1 MIHYQPVVFFGTVH
15 DKASGHS
22 YARFKQLQLRPND
35 IIDVEYTNDVMAYVT
50 KPNNS
55 YNEQNQYVNK
65 LVEFPDKCPSCG
77 SQLVVSPSGKNIRCE
92 NLNCPDRNIKRIDN
106 MFKKLTIKDFSEA
119 YLSQIGRYH
128 LNELLNVTID
138 DVKFLGEV
146 NSKKFVDTMYK
157 LKTEPIYDYKIIGSL
172 GFTNVSTEKW
182 KLILSKYTLPEIL
195 QRRAEGDIYLRDMIC
210 NIKGIGPETANTI
223 GNEMDFFMS
232 DLITICNMTNVKS
245 IKQDLKYLNVKKIR
259 FTGCRNADLCK
270 YLSDM
275 GHDINGGGITKDTD
289 ILLIPYENYTS
300 TKVNKAIKNGT
311 MIVPIE
317 LFKANMNYYMS
328 M

>member
-1 MIHYQPVVFFGTVH
+1 
-15 DKASGHS
+15 
-22 YARFKQLQLRPND
+22 
-35 IIDVEYTNDVMAYVT
+35 
-50 KPNNS
+50 
-55 YNEQNQYVNK
+55 
-65 LVEFPDKCPSCG
+65 
-77 SQLVVSPSGKNIRCE
+77 
-92 NLNCPDRNIKRIDN
+92 
-106 MFKKLTIKDFSEA
+106 
-119 YLSQIGRYH
+119 
-128 LNELLNVTID
+128 
-138 DVKFLGEV
+138 
-146 NSKKFVDTMYK
+146 
-157 LKTEPIYDYKIIGSL
+157 
-172 GFTNVSTEKW
+172 
-182 KLILSKYTLPEIL
+182 
-195 QRRAEGDIYLRDMIC
+195 MIC